1 MICSQTDLLKE
12 AASAGQHLTV
22 IVYKKSPNYKTIYDF
37 VILYTLEIFPL
48 ERCA

>member
-12 AASAGQHLTV
+12 AAPAGQHLAV
-22 IVYKKSPNYKTIYDF
+22 MVYKKSPNYKTICDF
-37 VILYTLEIFPL
+37 LILYTLEIFSM